1 VPEPGSPIAV
11 LQEAGKIPPPLL
23 LSSGGKYPYPSNHS
37 GNSQAWAFQRQL
49 HQFRRAVLDDI
60 YLFFPDLEAAKL
72 PFSCVLEEAFPRFM
86 QRCRVENKFFPCRCR
101 GETVAEKALK
111 RVFGLY

>member
-60 YLFFPDLEAAKL
+60 YLLFPDLEAAKL

-86 QRCRVENKFFPCRCR
+86 QRCRVENKFFPCCCR